1 MEFLQQ
7 RYWHTV
13 VMREDEDNIIAKTD
27 YADNQLERR
36 AAIKV
41 DIPSFSITEAWLE
54 RIGRPGDMAE
64 RYQQIKELRG
74 IKAYMGSGRQ
84 LREALQ
90 DAGDELE
97 RSLFNEAVI
106 CTVQAETFLFQERGF
121 ADAASY
127 IEFWEKYYAGSCYY
141 YSHLDK
147 VETSWVD
154 FIGPTLRQTD
164 LFNRFKSQQV
174 MRDAKGDYLVLGNL
188 NDTFHQMSTYIK
200 VNQRMK
206 VTQAHGQLI
215 RTPDAVC
222 LAAASLAD
230 NLPGT
235 DLSRLNKKELAMLLG
250 AGQGCTHIIDLI
262 WDSTC
267 CLRGQAPFVA

>member
-7 RYWHTV
+7 CYWHTV
-13 VMREDEDNIIAKTD
+13 VRREDEGTIIAQTD
-27 YADNQLERR
+27 YSDSQVERR
-36 AAIKV
+36 AVIRV
-41 DIPSFSITEAWLE
+41 DISSFSIIEARLE

-64 RYQQIKELRG
+64 KCHQIENLKG

-121 ADAASY
+121 DDAASY

-147 VETSWVD
+147 VGTSWVD
-154 FIGPTLRQTD
+154 FVGPALRQTD

-174 MRDAKGDYLVLGNL
+174 MRDEKGDYLVLGNL
-188 NDTFHQMSTYIK
+188 NDTFHQMSTYII
-200 VNQRMK
+200 VNQQLQ
-206 VTQAHGQLI
+206 VTQAYGQLI

-222 LAAASLAD
+222 LSAASLAD

-235 DLSRLNKKELAMLLG
+235 DLSCISKKELAMTLG

-267 CLRGQAPFVA
+267 CVRGQAPFVA